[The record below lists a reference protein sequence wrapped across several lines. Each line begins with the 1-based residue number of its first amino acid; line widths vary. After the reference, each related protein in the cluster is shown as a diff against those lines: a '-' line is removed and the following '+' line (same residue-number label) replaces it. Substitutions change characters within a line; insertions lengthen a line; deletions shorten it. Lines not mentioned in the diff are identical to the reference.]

1 MERRKFPRMVTNLP
15 MEFYVH
21 LLDSNQYLAGKGF
34 LANISQGG
42 MYFKCPQPF
51 PLEDGS
57 IVDFTFDLSSS
68 PGLNDSR
75 LKVSARVVRIEPPE
89 KNSLFFGIAIQFL
102 SRLNVGPDWSVD
114 WVWDEVWDD

>member
-15 MEFYVH
+15 MEFLVH
-21 LLDSNQYLAGKGF
+21 LLDSDQYLAGKGL

-42 MYFKCPQPF
+42 MYFKCPPPLPF
-51 PLEDGS
+51 EDGS
-57 IVDFTFDLSSS
+57 IVDFAFDLSSS

-89 KNSLFFGIAIQFL
+89 KNSLVFGIAIQFL
-102 SRLNVGPDWSVD
+102 SNLNVGPDWSVD
-114 WVWDEVWDD
+114 WVWDD